1 MSAADVHRSPVY
13 QCQLHLR
20 ARPPSVPRS
29 FQLGPRTSSPPSPA
43 DAAFGPLPTRALRN
57 PSRPGPLTCWMG
69 EQGQGSPSGD
79 AWRPFG
85 LRASARA
92 IEGQIWGGGA
102 GREGGPSGT
111 ERGESGLSARTPTS
125 PRAAGHHTARVARP
139 QPGLR
144 GRGVGPRRRESGRQG
159 PWPLSCWWLLGREV
173 QSHLCTGETISG
185 QTLGDP

>member
-85 LRASARA
+85 LRSSARA
-92 IEGQIWGGGA
+92 IERGTDLGGGGA
-102 GREGGPSGT
+102 RGWPVRHGARGKRS
-111 ERGESGLSARTPTS
+111 ERTNPHLPESGGAPHG
-125 PRAAGHHTARVARP
+125 PRGQTAAGPPGKRCRAEAPRERETGALASILLVAL
-139 QPGLR
+139 GA
-144 GRGVGPRRRESGRQG
+144 GGSES
-159 PWPLSCWWLLGREV
+159 PV
-173 QSHLCTGETISG
+173 
-185 QTLGDP
+185 